1 VASYASVTPRPYLR
15 IGHKGAAALA
25 PENTIASLGAAL
37 EHGVDMVE
45 FDVVDAPD
53 GTLVLAHSRE
63 EIVAAA
69 PQLDA
74 ALTFIAERAPPSTG
88 LVLDLKG
95 QGFEEAIV
103 GSLHRQGLVERALV
117 SSFFARS
124 LRELRHREPALR
136 TGISYPWDRR
146 GLATRRSLTPAIWA
160 GVAALRAALPHR
172 IARMVEMA
180 EASSAMIHYSVL
192 SAAAVARCHRLGIS
206 VFAWTVDERRLL
218 DRVLATGVDGVISN
232 DPRIF
237 DARGEPRYDH
247 VS

>member
-1 VASYASVTPRPYLR
+1 VTARRYLR

-25 PENTIASLGAAL
+25 QENTIASLEAAI

-45 FDVVDAPD
+45 FDVVDAAD
-53 GTLVLAHSRE
+53 GRLVLAHSRE
-63 EIVAAA
+63 EIRAAA
-69 PQLDA
+69 PGLDE
-74 ALTFIAERAPPSTG
+74 ALAFIAARAPSSTG

-95 QGFEEAIV
+95 FGFEAAIV
-103 GSLHRQGLVERALV
+103 ESLRREGLVERALV
-117 SSFFARS
+117 SSFFRRS
-124 LRELRHREPALR
+124 LRELRRREPALR

-146 GLATRRSLTPAIWA
+146 GLATRRVLTPAIWA
-160 GVAALRAALPHR
+160 GVAVLRAALPHR
-172 IARMVEMA
+172 IARMVKAA

-192 SAAAVARCHRLGIS
+192 SGAAVARCHRAGTS
-206 VFAWTVDERRLL
+206 VFAWTVDEQPLL

-247 VS
+247 IS

>member
-1 VASYASVTPRPYLR
+1 MARPYLR

-25 PENTIASLGAAL
+25 PENTLASIGAAI

-45 FDVVDAPD
+45 FDVVDAPG

-63 EIVAAA
+63 EIVGAA
-69 PQLDA
+69 PELDE
-74 ALTFIAERAPPSTG
+74 ALDFIAVHAPPSTG

-95 QGFEEAIV
+95 EGFEGAIV
-103 GSLHRQGLVERALV
+103 ASLRRHGLVERALV
-117 SSFFARS
+117 SSFFAGS
-124 LRELRHREPALR
+124 LCELRRQEAALR

-146 GLATRRSLTPAIWA
+146 GLATRRSLAPVVRA

-172 IARMVEMA
+172 IARMVRAA

-192 SAAAVARCHRLGIS
+192 SAQAVACCHRLGIS
-206 VFAWTVDERRLL
+206 VFAWTVDEPQLL
-218 DRVLATGVDGVISN
+218 DLVLATGVDGVISN